1 MAYVWRVE
9 TKNGEGV
16 YSCDAAN
23 YALGIIDDE
32 GSDRHPPPQSDP
44 SLADWWDMMSL
55 DVAERYFF
63 GFTTL
68 AQYRAWFF
76 TRESRKRLAEHPSGV
91 RLVKYWV
98 HPAYLKRGD
107 YQTVFLRDM
116 AVKMEER
123 ACDYI

>member
-23 YALGIIDDE
+23 YALSSTDD
-32 GSDRHPPPQSDP
+32 GDSDRHPIPQFDP
-44 SLADWWDMMSL
+44 SLADWWDTVPL
-55 DVAERYFF
+55 DVTERFFF

-68 AQYRAWFF
+68 AQYRAWFS
-76 TRESRKRLAEHPSGV
+76 TRESRKRLAEHSSGV

-98 HPAYLKRGD
+98 HPAHLKRGGC
-107 YQTVFLRDM
+107 QAVFLRDV
-116 AVKMEER
+116 AVKMVER